1 MRGWRRMLLGLL
13 LAGLLLGGMVYF
25 VDMSRF
31 WQAATKVH
39 LAWLGVV
46 LLLKSLASGIKA
58 LRWRIAMH
66 AVLGWSPR
74 HTFSATVIGLLANL
88 IFPARLGEI
97 LRAQIVQKNNQGVS
111 GSLALTS
118 NILTQLFDVMLLLCC
133 LLFGV
138 LGVQRTEMQVSHLL
152 AVVGLM
158 VAIFVG
164 LVVFEVYYDRF
175 APLGGRVGSLL
186 PERIAQML
194 GRILGQVRQGLGL
207 LRKPW
212 AVSQVFFLTL
222 CLWNVEALCYFL
234 IFQALQLQVSFGML
248 LLVTGAANLAFL
260 APVTPGAV
268 GVYQAVCIW
277 VLGFAGI
284 SREIGL
290 LYSLL
295 MQGCD
300 VLMILLLGGTFFVRE
315 GLQLGNVQ
323 HHLQKD
329 LHDGVVQA
337 KTKV

>member
-1 MRGWRRMLLGLL
+1 MGGWRRMLVGLL
-13 LAGLLLGGMVYF
+13 LAALLLGGLVYF

-31 WQAATKVH
+31 WQAAAKVSF
-39 LAWLGVV
+39 AWLGLV

-58 LRWRIAMH
+58 LRWRLAMH
-66 AVLGWSPR
+66 AVLGWSPG

-88 IFPARLGEI
+88 IFPARLGEV
-97 LRAQIVQKNNQGVS
+97 LRAQIVQKNNHGVS

-118 NILTQLFDVMLLLCC
+118 NILTQLFDVMLLLFC

-138 LGVQRTEMQVSHLL
+138 LWVQSAQMQIGHLL
-152 AVVGLM
+152 GVVGLM
-158 VAIFVG
+158 VVIFLG
-164 LVVFEVYYDRF
+164 LLGFEVFYARLK
-175 APLGGRVGSLL
+175 PLGTRLGSYL
-186 PERIAQML
+186 PERIRLLLA
-194 GRILGQVRQGLGL
+194 GILDQVHQGLGL

-234 IFQALQLQVSFGML
+234 IFQALHLQVSFGML

-277 VLGFAGI
+277 VLGFGGI

-315 GLQLGNVQ
+315 GIQIGHVQ
-323 HHLQKD
+323 TQSPTPSSPVQK
-329 LHDGVVQA
+329 
-337 KTKV
+337 T